1 MPIEVTLPEASA
13 MIERGQTTVRE
24 WVQERLVV
32 ARKDPRGRWLIERD
46 SLLARAAIEA
56 APTGR
61 SRVGAMAV
69 TTARTRASHASNQG
83 EPSLEV
89 AAILRAEN
97 EHLKQLLREERERCR
112 RLEEERTQHMAEM
125 RALLA
130 KDGNGGKEGVISRW
144 IRR

>member
-1 MPIEVTLPEASA
+1 MTHELTLPEASA

-24 WVQERLVV
+24 WVQERLVT

-56 APTGR
+56 SP
-61 SRVGAMAV
+61 
-69 TTARTRASHASNQG
+69 TARTRPGATSVPTPRARASLAQQQA
-83 EPSLEV
+83 EPSSEV
-89 AAILRAEN
+89 TSLLRAEN
-97 EHLKQLLREERERCR
+97 EYLKQLLREERERCR

-125 RALLA
+125 RAMLS
-130 KDGNGGKEGVISRW
+130 KDSSGKEGVLSRW